1 MNSSLL
7 RAHLALFAVAII
19 YGLNYSFAK
28 DVLNGY
34 IQPLGF
40 ILLRV
45 LGAGFLFWIISFFVD
60 RGVPKKRDL
69 GRFALCGVF
78 GVAMNQMFFFSGLS
92 LTTPINAS
100 IIMTT
105 NPILV
110 MIVAAFLIRERITP
124 MKLAGIV
131 LGFAG
136 AVWLMLGNAQN
147 GFGFEGSLGDLFIL
161 INAMSYGIY
170 LVLVKPLM
178 LRYSPLTVIRW
189 VFTFGLLYVLP
200 LGFSQF
206 QEIEFEGFSQQIWLE
221 VLFVI
226 IFTTFLT
233 YLLNVYALK
242 KVSPTVVSFYIYLQP
257 LIASMAAILM
267 GQDDIT
273 LVKVLSTL
281 LIFVGVYLVGA
292 EKLFNRRKA

>member
-7 RAHLALFAVAII
+7 RAHLALLAVAII

-45 LGAGFLFWIISFFVD
+45 LGAGFLFWVISIFVD

-100 IIMTT
+100 IVMTT

-110 MIVAAFLIRERITP
+110 MVVAAFLIRERITP

-136 AVWLMLGNAQN
+136 AVWLMLGNAKS

-178 LRYSPLTVIRW
+178 HRYSPLTVIRW

-200 LGFSQF
+200 FGFSQF
-206 QEIEFEGFSQQIWLE
+206 REIDFEGFSQQIWLE

-226 IFTTFLT
+226 IFTTFFT

-257 LIASMAAILM
+257 LIASMAAIFM

-273 LVKVLSTL
+273 LVKVLSTC

>member
-1 MNSSLL
+1 
-7 RAHLALFAVAII
+7 
-19 YGLNYSFAK
+19 
-28 DVLNGY
+28 
-34 IQPLGF
+34 
-40 ILLRV
+40 
-45 LGAGFLFWIISFFVD
+45 
-60 RGVPKKRDL
+60 
-69 GRFALCGVF
+69 
-78 GVAMNQMFFFSGLS
+78 
-92 LTTPINAS
+92 
-100 IIMTT
+100 
-105 NPILV
+105 
-110 MIVAAFLIRERITP
+110 

-257 LIASMAAILM
+257 LHSFDGSHFNGTRRHYLGKGALNLAHICRSLPCWGRKALQS
-267 GQDDIT
+267 
-273 LVKVLSTL
+273 KKS
-281 LIFVGVYLVGA
+281 LIFGYL
-292 EKLFNRRKA
+292 

>member
-1 MNSSLL
+1 
-7 RAHLALFAVAII
+7 
-19 YGLNYSFAK
+19 
-28 DVLNGY
+28 
-34 IQPLGF
+34 
-40 ILLRV
+40 
-45 LGAGFLFWIISFFVD
+45 
-60 RGVPKKRDL
+60 
-69 GRFALCGVF
+69 
-78 GVAMNQMFFFSGLS
+78 
-92 LTTPINAS
+92 
-100 IIMTT
+100 MTT

-124 MKLAGIV
+124 MKLGGIV

-136 AVWLMLGNAQN
+136 AVWLMVGSSQS

-161 INAMSYGIY
+161 INAMSYGVY

-178 LRYSPLTVIRW
+178 HKYSPLTVIRW

-200 LGFSQF
+200 FGASQF
-206 QEIEFEGFSQQIWLE
+206 REIEFQAFSDQIWLE

-257 LIASMAAILM
+257 LIASFAAIFM
-267 GQDDIT
+267 GHDNVT
-273 LVKVLSTL
+273 LVKILSTL

>member
-1 MNSSLL
+1 VNSSLL

-206 QEIEFEGFSQQIWLE
+206 QEIE
-221 VLFVI
+221 
-226 IFTTFLT
+226 
-233 YLLNVYALK
+233 
-242 KVSPTVVSFYIYLQP
+242 
-257 LIASMAAILM
+257 
-267 GQDDIT
+267 
-273 LVKVLSTL
+273 
-281 LIFVGVYLVGA
+281 
-292 EKLFNRRKA
+292 